1 MKNIKNK
8 FTVNQIK
15 ILESIGIVFDDNVD
29 YTDEMLMKFHDVIT
43 DNYLSQFDK
52 AGNPSNNAIIY
63 EQIIDI
69 FYDEFDI

>member
-8 FTVNQIK
+8 FNNDQIK
-15 ILESIGIVFDDNVD
+15 VLESIGIVLDNNAD
-29 YTDEMLMKFHDVIT
+29 YADETLMTFHDAIT
-43 DNYLSQFDK
+43 DNYLSQFDEN
-52 AGNPSNNAIIY
+52 GSPNSNAIIY

>member
-8 FTVNQIK
+8 FNADQVK
-15 ILESIGIVFDDNVD
+15 MLESVGIVLDNNVD
-29 YTDEMLMKFHDVIT
+29 YTDEILMNFHDVIT
-43 DNYLSQFDK
+43 DNYLLQFDEN
-52 AGNPSNNAIIY
+52 GNPSSNAIIY

>member
-8 FTVNQIK
+8 FNNDQIK
-15 ILESIGIVFDDNVD
+15 VLENIGIFLDNNAD
-29 YTDEMLMKFHDVIT
+29 YTDETLMVFHDVIT
-43 DNYLSQFDK
+43 DNYLSQFDEN
-52 AGNPSNNAIIY
+52 GNPSSNAIIY

>member
-1 MKNIKNK
+1 MKKIKNK
-8 FTVNQIK
+8 FNADQIQ
-15 ILESIGIVFDDNVD
+15 ILGSIGIVFDDNID
-29 YTDEMLMKFHDVIT
+29 YTDEMLMDFHDVIT

-52 AGNPSNNAIIY
+52 TGNPSNNAIIY

>member
-8 FTVNQIK
+8 FNNDQIK
-15 ILESIGIVFDDNVD
+15 VLENIGIVLDNNAD
-29 YTDEMLMKFHDVIT
+29 YTDEALMAFHDVIT
-43 DNYLSQFDK
+43 DNYLSQFDEN
-52 AGNPSNNAIIY
+52 GNPNSDTIIY